1 MLEAIGRN
9 TLLLLHIA
17 NQMKRV
23 VQAIEAIPRHVDV
36 DVVRRDD
43 ALGDTWG
50 LPLQA
55 CRSWNRSFGNMLQ
68 HVIFAGRPG
77 LQRVINGQFVITF
90 ATSGMRVDEYNWHAF
105 IKRDIHIQQAMVV
118 SRANTGKNAHAKK
131 CPFPGCVGEI
141 AKGDRAGTW

>member
-50 LPLQA
+50 LPFQA
-55 CRSWNRSFGNMLQ
+55 CRSWNVSYPVQG
-68 HVIFAGRPG
+68 V
-77 LQRVINGQFVITF
+77 
-90 ATSGMRVDEYNWHAF
+90 
-105 IKRDIHIQQAMVV
+105 HILY
-118 SRANTGKNAHAKK
+118 
-131 CPFPGCVGEI
+131 
-141 AKGDRAGTW
+141 